1 MIIFHRGTRWNLHI
15 TMKNMCPITEKY
27 MKNEYNDITHEIVGT
42 TFNQYCGYN
51 KEPYQNCLA
60 FSFDL
65 G

>member
-1 MIIFHRGTRWNLHI
+1 
-15 TMKNMCPITEKY
+15 MKNMCPITEKY

-65 G
+65 S